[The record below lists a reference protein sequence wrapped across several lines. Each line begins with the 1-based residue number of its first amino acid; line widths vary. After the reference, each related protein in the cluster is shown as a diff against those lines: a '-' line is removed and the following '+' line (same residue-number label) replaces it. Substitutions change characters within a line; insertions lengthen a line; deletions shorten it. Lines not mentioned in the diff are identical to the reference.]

1 MTEKQLSRNRMG
13 SIDTWS
19 FGEGNT
25 SYAERFELAVGCSP
39 ARYAEIVDPKALL
52 DLRNDAAGYAAAQ
65 RRAREVGECKAELCV
80 LLVLEAI
87 ACQVGCTP
95 EALGE
100 QLAGTCTI
108 DVNMND
114 VARRLDGPLTLGSKT
129 VRPNAGQC
137 LKDLLHRHA
146 RVNVGLLSSPDD
158 RGVHTT
164 RRAHATVQ
172 VGGRAVCVPQ
182 GPTRSGLPRPRA
194 PCISNQTSARPVS
207 EAASS
212 PSAGAPLARER
223 HDRPEAGLLGRVQW
237 VGTRRACMVHTD
249 LVALR

>member
-1 MTEKQLSRNRMG
+1 M
-13 SIDTWS
+13 
-19 FGEGNT
+19 
-25 SYAERFELAVGCSP
+25 
-39 ARYAEIVDPKALL
+39 
-52 DLRNDAAGYAAAQ
+52 
-65 RRAREVGECKAELCV
+65 
-80 LLVLEAI
+80 
-87 ACQVGCTP
+87 GCTP

-182 GPTRSGLPRPRA
+182 GPTIKQVRA
-194 PCISNQTSARPVS
+194 AS
-207 EAASS
+207 AASS
-212 PSAGAPLARER
+212 LTMTPLSFTTSWSHSGTLGSQRART
-223 HDRPEAGLLGRVQW
+223 PA
-237 VGTRRACMVHTD
+237 
-249 LVALR
+249 